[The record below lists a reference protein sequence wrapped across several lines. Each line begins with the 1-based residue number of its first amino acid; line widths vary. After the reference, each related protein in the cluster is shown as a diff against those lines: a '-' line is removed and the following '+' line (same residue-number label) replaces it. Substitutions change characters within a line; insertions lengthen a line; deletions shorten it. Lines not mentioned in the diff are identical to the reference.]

1 MYCKTIVMCYPT
13 NGSCVISHVCYAEH
27 IKANNRRDKMKTAT
41 KYEIRAY
48 TGNDYSKSLSSKL
61 RDRKQATKLVKRLKK
76 YGIEAFAAPMKIAV

>member
-1 MYCKTIVMCYPT
+1 
-13 NGSCVISHVCYAEH
+13 
-27 IKANNRRDKMKTAT
+27 MKTAT